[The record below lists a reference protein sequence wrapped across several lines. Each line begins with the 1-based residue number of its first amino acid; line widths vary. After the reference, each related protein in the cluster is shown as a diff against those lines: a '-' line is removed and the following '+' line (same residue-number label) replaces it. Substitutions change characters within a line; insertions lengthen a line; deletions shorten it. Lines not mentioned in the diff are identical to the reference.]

1 MEETTDVVKR
11 KMTPS
16 VPANYVSILQLRER
30 WIKEKERERK
40 EEEEEGKDEE
50 RRRNQH
56 AEEQETIG
64 DDPKKPVEDLDEM
77 RLNQS
82 DQKHWG
88 RTSKKDESIDGG
100 EARRGEEEETAAIG
114 SESGEDEGLRE
125 KEKKRG
131 RRKRYG
137 RKKKITNQ
145 EVEDCGSIKP
155 PAEMHTPVKDQ
166 IRVYKKK
173 GENAME
179 KQRAGSREKAVTA
192 IETQL
197 EHLSIKRVEV
207 NKHQSDHKHWGMNS
221 KKDESTE
228 DGEAGWG
235 EDEETAAIGSERE
248 GRRKRFGRKKI
259 TNQEVEECKP
269 PEYTVKESNTLK
281 DQIRVYRRKEEKAM
295 GKQRAGSREKAVT
308 AIETQLEHL
317 SIKRVEVNKHQSD
330 HKHWGMNSKKDE
342 STEDGEAGWGEDEET
357 AAIGSERGE
366 DEGSVEKKRRGR
378 RKRFGRKKKITN
390 QEVEECKPPEYTVK
404 ESNTLKDQIRVYR
417 RKEEKAMGNTSIEK
431 AVPAIETHFEHL
443 SIKRGQETKHLKAQ
457 TRSHHDLPL
466 GRVRMPIETA
476 TMVWVKKG
484 KNERA
489 SDGNGSGV
497 KPLTA

>member
-145 EVEDCGSIKP
+145 EVE
-155 PAEMHTPVKDQ
+155 
-166 IRVYKKK
+166 
-173 GENAME
+173 
-179 KQRAGSREKAVTA
+179 
-192 IETQL
+192 
-197 EHLSIKRVEV
+197 
-207 NKHQSDHKHWGMNS
+207 
-221 KKDESTE
+221 
-228 DGEAGWG
+228 
-235 EDEETAAIGSERE
+235 
-248 GRRKRFGRKKI
+248 
-259 TNQEVEECKP
+259 
-269 PEYTVKESNTLK
+269 
-281 DQIRVYRRKEEKAM
+281 
-295 GKQRAGSREKAVT
+295 
-308 AIETQLEHL
+308 
-317 SIKRVEVNKHQSD
+317 
-330 HKHWGMNSKKDE
+330 
-342 STEDGEAGWGEDEET
+342 
-357 AAIGSERGE
+357 
-366 DEGSVEKKRRGR
+366 
-378 RKRFGRKKKITN
+378 
-390 QEVEECKPPEYTVK
+390 ECKPPEYTVK

>member
-40 EEEEEGKDEE
+40 KEEEEGKDEE

-88 RTSKKDESIDGG
+88 RNSQKDESIDGG

-173 GENAME
+173 GEKAME

-207 NKHQSDHKHWGMNS
+207 NKHQSDQKHWGMNS

-235 EDEETAAIGSERE
+235 
-248 GRRKRFGRKKI
+248 
-259 TNQEVEECKP
+259 V
-269 PEYTVKESNTLK
+269 
-281 DQIRVYRRKEEKAM
+281 
-295 GKQRAGSREKAVT
+295 
-308 AIETQLEHL
+308 
-317 SIKRVEVNKHQSD
+317 
-330 HKHWGMNSKKDE
+330 
-342 STEDGEAGWGEDEET
+342 DEET

-390 QEVEECKPPEYTVK
+390 QEFEECKPPEYTVK